1 MIGNSGNSIEQRPAV
16 FLDRDA
22 VLMGDPESVS
32 SIRDRLSFPPEAD
45 AALKSLSRDREL
57 VFFGNSQHSQHSQQN
72 RHSQHQENLR
82 AAAQDPSLDLK
93 RSFYIGDDP
102 YDLQTAVEAGVFGL
116 YLLTGT
122 GLERLS
128 EVPLETPVFHT
139 LLDAAQW
146 ILAHPSPSSVFDD
159 LLDRGAEAIRRGELV
174 AFPTETVYGLGA
186 DALNPEAAAKIFAAK
201 QRPLHDPLIV
211 HVSSF
216 EEAEQLASHVP
227 DLARRLMEHF
237 WPGPLTLVLPKADN
251 VPDIVTAGGNTVA
264 VRMPSHPLAL
274 ELIRRSGTPVAAP
287 SANLFGKTSPTTA
300 GHVADQLAG
309 RYAVLIDGGACR
321 VGVESTVLSLAG
333 DRPRVLRPGGIT
345 AEDIAEIAGPI
356 ASGPVKETT
365 QTLGSPGLLPSH
377 YAPATPMLL
386 VDDASEYAERKDI
399 AVILREPTEKV
410 FAGNVFVLSSRNDLR
425 GAAAMLYQTLRL
437 VDRMNFCLIVAERF
451 PQEGIGVAVNDRL
464 TRAAA
469 ATPEKV

>member
-1 MIGNSGNSIEQRPAV
+1 MIGKSRNNIEKRPAV
-16 FLDRDA
+16 FLDRDT
-22 VLMGDPESVS
+22 VLMGDPGFVRSVGA
-32 SIRDRLSFPPEAD
+32 RQSFSPEVD
-45 AALKSLSRDREL
+45 AAVKSLSQDYDL
-57 VFFGNSQHSQHSQQN
+57 HKQN
-72 RHSQHQENLR
+72 VESIR
-82 AAAQDPSLDLK
+82 AAVQDPSVDLK

-102 YDLQTAVEAGVFGL
+102 YDLQTAVKAGVFGL
-116 YLLTGT
+116 FLLTGT
-122 GLERLS
+122 GLKRLS
-128 EVPLETPVFHT
+128 EVPLEAPVFHT
-139 LLDAAQW
+139 LLEAAQW
-146 ILAHPSPSSVFDD
+146 ILAHPSPSAVFED
-159 LLDRGAEAIRRGELV
+159 LLDRGAAAIRRGELV

-237 WPGPLTLVLPKADN
+237 WPGPLTLVLPKADC

-333 DRPRVLRPGGIT
+333 DLPTVLRPGGIT
-345 AEDIAEIAGPI
+345 AEEIAEIAGPI
-356 ASGPVKETT
+356 ASGPVKETAET
-365 QTLGSPGLLPSH
+365 GGSPGLLPSH

-410 FAGNVFVLSSRNDLR
+410 YAGNVFILSSRNDVR

-437 VDRMNFCLIVAERF
+437 VDRMQFNLIVAERF
-451 PQEGIGVAVNDRL
+451 PQKGIGVAVNDRL

>member
-1 MIGNSGNSIEQRPAV
+1 MQFLVKNWFLIGLLLLLIVGFLAPDIGIGISAGSATTNILIVLIFLITGYTLPSEAV
-16 FLDRDA
+16 KNGLREIKLHLFLQIFIFAVVPLYFYLTLLLLPFQFSAETRIGIFALA
-22 VLMGDPESVS
+22 VL
-32 SIRDRLSFPPEAD
+32 
-45 AALKSLSRDREL
+45 
-57 VFFGNSQHSQHSQQN
+57 
-72 RHSQHQENLR
+72 
-82 AAAQDPSLDLK
+82 
-93 RSFYIGDDP
+93 
-102 YDLQTAVEAGVFGL
+102 
-116 YLLTGT
+116 
-122 GLERLS
+122 
-128 EVPLETPVFHT
+128 
-139 LLDAAQW
+139 
-146 ILAHPSPSSVFDD
+146 
-159 LLDRGAEAIRRGELV
+159 
-174 AFPTETVYGLGA
+174 PTT
-186 DALNPEAAAKIFAAK
+186 IF
-201 QRPLHDPLIV
+201 
-211 HVSSF
+211 SC
-216 EEAEQLASHVP
+216 
-227 DLARRLMEHF
+227 
-237 WPGPLTLVLPKADN
+237 VLFTQ
-251 VPDIVTAGGNTVA
+251 TAGGNTVA